1 VGTLNNY
8 AYYLSLEKRDL
19 QKAEN
24 MSAQTIKAEPN
35 NATYLDTYAWIFF
48 VEGNYSLAK
57 IYSKQAI
64 DNGGDTNA
72 DVLEHYGDIL
82 YMSGDHDEAITWW
95 QKSID
100 AGNTSSNIKNEV
112 TTKTYIPQP

>member
-1 VGTLNNY
+1 
-8 AYYLSLEKRDL
+8 
-19 QKAEN
+19 

-35 NATYLDTYAWIFF
+35 NATFLDTYAWIFF

-57 IYSKQAI
+57 IYGKQAI
-64 DNGGDTNA
+64 DNGGDANA

-82 YMSGDHDEAITWW
+82 YMSGNHDEAVTWW

-100 AGNTSSNIKNEV
+100 AGNASATIKKEV